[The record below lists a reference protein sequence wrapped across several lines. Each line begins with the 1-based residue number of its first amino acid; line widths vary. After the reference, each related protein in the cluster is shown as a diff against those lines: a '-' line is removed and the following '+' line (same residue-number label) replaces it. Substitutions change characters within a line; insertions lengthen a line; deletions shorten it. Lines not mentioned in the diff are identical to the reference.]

1 MNVDIEKRYNEF
13 LRLLKHAE
21 YPDGY
26 TKNQKRTLRKSAES
40 YVVGEG

>member
-1 MNVDIEKRYNEF
+1 MNGEKRYNEIYG
-13 LRLLKHAE
+13 LLKHAE

-40 YVVGEG
+40 YVVGER

>member
-1 MNVDIEKRYNEF
+1 MNGEKRYNEIY
-13 LRLLKHAE
+13 RLLKHAE

>member
-1 MNVDIEKRYNEF
+1 MNVEKRYNEIH
-13 LRLLKHAE
+13 RLLKHAE

-40 YVVGEG
+40 YVLGEG